1 MTSIEN
7 VQDFVARGQAAQ
19 RAVDKLTTNGA
30 NTLKTP
36 VPEAPLPADRQKTVE
51 AGLAMFQQVQAERDD
66 LRKLLQR
73 AEERIVQQRVE
84 IESLGQLHSML
95 ESHIQSYMLQRDQAI
110 ADRAVFETLFAS
122 IFALLRAFRIPAAPL
137 VKEASE
143 QDVAA
148 S

>member
-19 RAVDKLTTNGA
+19 KAVNGLIKTTEPATKL
-30 NTLKTP
+30 P
-36 VPEAPLPADRQKTVE
+36 DMPLPEDRQKTVE

-66 LRKLLQR
+66 LSNLLRQ
-73 AEERIVQQRVE
+73 AQEKIVQQRVE

-122 IFALLRAFRIPAAPL
+122 IFAQFKAFRIPATPL
-137 VKEASE
+137 VKAAGE
-143 QDVAA
+143 QDLAA